1 MKKVI
6 VMLMLLAP
14 MTAFA
19 QKFGK
24 VNTQTVVQT
33 MTEYGKAQGELQALQ
48 DELQRKSEEYDKTKS
63 TLNATKQKETEEEL
77 QNMYTKVQQA
87 YQDGQQELQK
97 KSQELMTPIQAKIMN
112 AIQAVGKAGNFTYI
126 FEEGAAVYTGTNV
139 EDVTSKVQ
147 AQLK

>member
-48 DELQRKSEEYDKTKS
+48 KQKETELKGLQDELQRKSEEYDKTKS

-87 YQDGQQELQK
+87 FQDGQQELLK
-97 KSQELMTPIQAKIMN
+97 KSQELMTPIQAKILN
-112 AIQAVGKAGNFTYI
+112 ASQAVG
-126 FEEGAAVYTGTNV
+126 
-139 EDVTSKVQ
+139 
-147 AQLK
+147 